1 MATSVF
7 INEIHYD
14 NIGTDA
20 GEGVEI
26 AGPAGTDLTGWNLV
40 FYNGANGRVYNTVD
54 LSSAILIDQDDGFG
68 TFGIGFTTNGIQ
80 NGSPDGIALVDNDG
94 VVVQFLSYE
103 GSFQAIE
110 GPAAGLTSTD
120 IGVSETG
127 STPVGFSLQ
136 LTGTG
141 LMAEDFTWQVPAAS
155 NFGTVNA
162 GQDFLAGSTFISI
175 ADVALVEGNTGDQT
189 TFTFEVSRF
198 GDLSGVTTVDWVLNN
213 QTTADDDF
221 AIGQPLFGT
230 VTFLDG
236 EQTAMIDVVVRGD
249 IDAEANEIFQ
259 INLSNPTNG
268 AAFSDDQAI
277 GTIINDDAAFSPG
290 EVVINEVR
298 NGSDGDAFG
307 EYFELSGV
315 PGTALDG
322 LSLVVVSGEFSPGR
336 IDVVVPLDG
345 FSIQADGLFAFGQD
359 GLPGLD
365 ATGDFNPFSSPATY
379 FLVEGF
385 TAAQGLDLDVGNDG
399 ALDSQPWLTLLDS
412 VSISE
417 DDGTPDS
424 NYSETV
430 LQIDGDFAPAHFFR
444 RGDGGEFAAGF
455 FDEQGNDTPGEPNP
469 GAPFALTAI
478 YDIQGGNHVSP
489 FVTLDLGN
497 LPPDTEYVLGADVTT
512 SGIVTA
518 VDNNGFY
525 LQDPDGDGDIATSD
539 AIFVRTVIIPEV
551 QVGDAVTVSGT
562 VAERFPGDTDS
573 RNLPTTEIVSAIA
586 QIESTGNALP
596 DAVIIGAAG
605 RQVPNDEI
613 DDDAFGSFD
622 PNDDGIDFF
631 ESLEGMLVTAT
642 DLVAI
647 APTTRFGEIFAVS
660 DGGDDATGL
669 SERGTLNIA
678 PDDFNPEKIQIDTDS
693 TISGFSVPQVDAGAS
708 LGDVTGVVS
717 YSFGNFEII
726 PTEAFV
732 PVEASTLTP
741 ETTTVAGSDNQLT
754 IASYNVLNLDPNDE
768 DEEDGSDADVA
779 NGRFDAIARDI
790 VNNMGSPDIIALQ
803 EVQDNDGSVKSL
815 ITAADQTLQALIDAI
830 DRVDDNLV
838 NSSLQYEFIDNT
850 FIGDDTS
857 GGQPGGNIRTAFL
870 YNPNRVELVDGS
882 VQSIQDGDQQNN
894 PGNPFFGSRLPLVAT
909 FAFNG
914 EEVTVVN
921 NHFSS
926 KGGSAPILGTEQP
939 FEDRQEDPTVN
950 GSLDERQAQADAVND
965 FVGDLLA
972 DDPFANVVVTGDF
985 NEFEFVSPIETLEG
999 SLTNLVETEVRA
1011 GERYSFIFQGN
1022 SQQLDHLLISD
1033 ALQFHA
1039 AFDIVHVNT
1048 EFSDA
1053 ASDHD
1058 PLVASVFVEDL
1069 NEIAGSDGR
1078 DFLFG
1083 TNDDDMILAF
1093 DGKNTVLARGGDDKI
1108 AGGDDKDLILA
1119 GRGDDEVLGGG
1130 AKDRIFGNRGNDK
1143 IDGGADDD
1151 TLSGGL
1157 DDDMFIFNFA
1167 PDGGFGHDKILD
1179 FGLGDD
1185 MIVLKNASAEDQA
1198 KVAEAIAE
1206 GGFGKTVIDFGE
1218 AGSITVF
1225 GFGLSEDD
1233 FMFV

>member
-1 MATSVF
+1 MATFVF

-14 NIGTDA
+14 NSGTDE
-20 GEGVEI
+20 GEAIEI
-26 AGPAGTDLTGWNLV
+26 AGPAGADLTGWSLV
-40 FYNGANGRVYNTVD
+40 LYNGANGRAYNTID
-54 LSSAILIDQDDGFG
+54 LSFETISNQDDGFG
-68 TFGIGFTTNGIQ
+68 TFAISFPTNGIQ
-80 NGSPDGIALVDNDG
+80 NGAPDGLALVDNNG
-94 VVVQFLSYE
+94 AVVQFLSYE
-103 GSFQAIE
+103 GTFQAID
-110 GPAAGLTSTD
+110 GPAIGLTSTD
-120 IGVSETG
+120 IGVSESS
-127 STPVGFSLQ
+127 STPAGSSLR
-136 LTGTG
+136 LAGTGT
-141 LMAEDFTWQVPAAS
+141 MAEDFTWQVSATES
-155 NFGTVNA
+155 FGNVNA
-162 GQDFLAGSTFISI
+162 GQDFLAGRSFLSV
-175 ADVALVEGNTGDQT
+175 ADVTLAEGNAGDQT
-189 TFTFEVSRF
+189 TFTFEVTRS
-198 GDLSGVTTVDWVLNN
+198 GDLAGATQVAWSLSDLTTNI
-213 QTTADDDF
+213 DDF
-221 AIGQPLFGT
+221 AVPLAGGGVLAFAAGEASA
-230 VTFLDG
+230 VIQVVVEGDVDVESNETFRISLSNATNGATILDG
-236 EQTAMIDVVVRGD
+236 E
-249 IDAEANEIFQ
+249 
-259 INLSNPTNG
+259 
-268 AAFSDDQAI
+268 AI
-277 GTIINDDAAFSPG
+277 GTIINDDPAFTPG
-290 EVVINEVR
+290 EVLINEFR
-298 NGSDGDAFG
+298 NGGGSNDEFL
-307 EYFELSGV
+307 ELSGT
-315 PGTALDG
+315 PGTLLDG
-322 LSLVVVSGEFSPGR
+322 LTLIILSGESDPGR
-336 IDVVVPLDG
+336 VDRAISLDG
-345 FSIQADGLFAFGQD
+345 YAIQADGLFAFGD
-359 GLPGLD
+359 VGVPGLD
-365 ATGDFNPFSSPATY
+365 ATGTFNPSGAPSTY
-379 FLVEGF
+379 VLVEGF
-385 TAAQGLDLDVGNDG
+385 TGSTGDDLDADDDGVLDQPPWLAELDAVSIVDGDDTVDTNYAATVIGPDGRFVPSHVFRRPDDG
-399 ALDSQPWLTLLDS
+399 AF
-412 VSISE
+412 VA
-417 DDGTPDS
+417 G
-424 NYSETV
+424 V
-430 LQIDGDFAPAHFFR
+430 FGD
-444 RGDGGEFAAGF
+444 
-455 FDEQGNDTPGEPNP
+455 QGNDTPGAANP
-469 GAPFALTAI
+469 VTAAAITAI
-478 YDIQGGNHVSP
+478 FDIQGASHVSP
-489 FVTLDLGN
+489 FVTLDLAN
-497 LPPDTEYVLGADVTT
+497 LPADTDFVFGADLTT

-518 VDNNGFY
+518 VGANGFY
-525 LQDPDGDGDIATSD
+525 LQDPTGDGDIATSD
-539 AIFVRTVIIPEV
+539 AIFVRTVEPPDV
-551 QVGDAVTVSGT
+551 VVGQAVKVSGT
-562 VAERFPGDTDS
+562 VAEFFPGDTDS
-573 RNLPTTEIVSAIA
+573 RNLPTTEIVSPI
-586 QIESTGNALP
+586 IEVLSEGNDLP
-596 DAVIIGAAG
+596 EAVIIGAAG

-741 ETTTVAGSDNQLT
+741 ETTAVAGSDNQLT

-803 EVQDNDGSVKSL
+803 EVQDNDGSVNSL

-838 NSSLQYEFIDNT
+838 NGSLQYEFIDNT

-870 YNPNRVELVDGS
+870 YNPDRVELVDGS

-965 FVGDLLA
+965 FVGDILA

-985 NEFEFVSPIETLEG
+985 NEFEFVSPLETLE
-999 SLTNLVETEVRA
+999 SNLTNLVETEVRA

-1039 AFDIVHVNT
+1039 AFDVVHVNT

-1058 PLVASVFVEDL
+1058 PLVASVFVEDM

-1179 FGLGDD
+1179 FGLGED
-1185 MIVLKNASAEDQA
+1185 MIVLKNASAEDQT
-1198 KVAEAIAE
+1198 KVADAIAE

>member
-14 NIGTDA
+14 NIGTDV

-40 FYNGANGRVYNTVD
+40 FYNGANGRVYDTVD
-54 LSSAILIDQDDGFG
+54 LSSAILVDQDDGFG
-68 TFGIGFTTNGIQ
+68 TFSVGFLTNGIQ

-103 GSFQAIE
+103 GDFQAVD

-120 IGVSETG
+120 IGVRETG
-127 STPVGFSLQ
+127 STPVGSSLQ

-141 LMAEDFTWQVPAAS
+141 LTAEDFTWQPSAADS
-155 NFGTVNA
+155 FGGVNA
-162 GQDFLAGSTFISI
+162 GQDFLPGSAFLSV
-175 ADVALVEGNTGDQT
+175 ADVTLAEGNVGDQT
-189 TFTFEVSRF
+189 TFTFEVTRS
-198 GDLSGVTTVDWVLNN
+198 GDLAGATQVAWALSDLTTN
-213 QTTADDDF
+213 ADDF
-221 AIGQPLFGT
+221 AVPVAGAGVVAFAAGEASAVIQVVVEGD
-230 VTFLDG
+230 VDVEANETFQITLSNATNGATILDG
-236 EQTAMIDVVVRGD
+236 E
-249 IDAEANEIFQ
+249 
-259 INLSNPTNG
+259 
-268 AAFSDDQAI
+268 AI
-277 GTIINDDAAFSPG
+277 GTIVNDDPAFAPG
-290 EVVINEVR
+290 DVLINEFR
-298 NGSDGDAFG
+298 NGGGSNDEF
-307 EYFELSGV
+307 FELSGT
-315 PGTALDG
+315 PGTSLDG
-322 LSLVVVSGEFSPGR
+322 LTLIILSGESDPGR
-336 IDVVVPLDG
+336 VDRAISLDG
-345 FSIQADGLFAFGQD
+345 YAIQADGLFAFGD
-359 GLPGLD
+359 VGVPGLD
-365 ATGDFNPFSSPATY
+365 ATGTFNPSGAPSTY
-379 FLVEGF
+379 LLVEGF
-385 TAAQGLDLDVGNDG
+385 TGSTGDDLDADDDGMLDQPPWLAALDAVSIVDGDDTVDTNYAGTVIGPDGRFVPSHVFRRPDDG
-399 ALDSQPWLTLLDS
+399 AF
-412 VSISE
+412 VA
-417 DDGTPDS
+417 G
-424 NYSETV
+424 V
-430 LQIDGDFAPAHFFR
+430 FGD
-444 RGDGGEFAAGF
+444 
-455 FDEQGNDTPGEPNP
+455 QGNDTPGAANP
-469 GAPFALTAI
+469 GAAATLTAI
-478 YDIQGGNHVSP
+478 FDIQGASHVSP
-489 FVTLDLGN
+489 FVTLDLAN
-497 LPPDTEYVLGADVTT
+497 LPADTDFVFGADLTT

-518 VDNNGFY
+518 VGANGFY
-525 LQDPDGDGDIATSD
+525 LQDPTGDGDIATSD
-539 AIFVRTVIIPEV
+539 AIFVRTVEPPGVAVGQEV
-551 QVGDAVTVSGT
+551 EVSGT
-562 VAERFPGDTDS
+562 VAEFFPGDTDA
-573 RNLPTTEIVSAIA
+573 RNLPTTEIGSPV
-586 QIESTGNALP
+586 IEVLSEGNDLP
-596 DAVIIGAAG
+596 EAVVIGADG
-605 RQVPNDEI
+605 RQVPNAEI

-622 PNDDGIDFF
+622 ASDDGIDFF

-678 PDDFNPEKIQIDTDS
+678 PDDFNPEKIQIDTDGA
-693 TISGFSVPQVDAGAS
+693 ISGFSVPQVDAGAS

-726 PTEAFV
+726 PTEALV
-732 PVEASTLTP
+732 AVEASTLTP

-754 IASYNVLNLDPNDE
+754 IASYNVLNLDPNDG
-768 DEEDGSDADVA
+768 DGDADVSD
-779 NGRFDAIARDI
+779 GRFDAIARDI

-803 EVQDNDGSVKSL
+803 EVQDNDGSVNSDV
-815 ITAADQTLQALIDAI
+815 TAADQTLQALIEAI

-838 NSSLQYEFIDNT
+838 NGSLQYEFIDNT

-870 YNPNRVELVDGS
+870 YNPDRVDLVDGS

-894 PGNPFFGSRLPLVAT
+894 PDNPFFGSRLPVVAT

-921 NHFSS
+921 SHFSS

-950 GSLDERQAQADAVND
+950 GSLDERQAQANAVND
-965 FVGDLLA
+965 FVGDVLA

-985 NEFEFVSPIETLEG
+985 NEFEFVSPLETLEG
-999 SLTNLVETEVRA
+999 NLTNLVETEVRA

-1058 PLVASVFVEDL
+1058 PLVASLFVEDM

-1130 AKDRIFGNRGNDK
+1130 AKDRIFGNHGNDK

-1151 TLSGGL
+1151 LLSGGR

-1198 KVAEAIAE
+1198 KVADAIAE

-1218 AGSITVF
+1218 TGSITVF